1 MMMPVKEVMSCM
13 EGCLEMEMAQVVK
26 PLGVTLY
33 SVDRKPGVL
42 RVMLDR
48 RGGVDLD
55 HLEEASHLLSAFLD
69 ASDPLH
75 GNPYVLEVSSPGAER
90 KISNPSQAECA
101 VGLLVSVEF
110 RGHPIDDSAG
120 RDAGAEKK
128 TIYGDSK
135 DAHGKDKNTVG
146 KGVGSKGAAGKD
158 GASKIYGRLLS
169 VEENDIIVELNGPS
183 SQKAAGSVDDANSE
197 VDEARTIRIALDD
210 DVVVRTVL
218 EWGTR
223 RISGEK

>member
-101 VGLLVSVEF
+101 VGLLVSVQF
-110 RGHPIDDSAG
+110 RGHHVDISAG
-120 RDAGAEKK
+120 
-128 TIYGDSK
+128 K
-135 DAHGKDKNTVG
+135 DAAD
-146 KGVGSKGAAGKD
+146 KD

-183 SQKAAGSVDDANSE
+183 SRKATSSNRDGSSSGEDLHKV
-197 VDEARTIRIALDD
+197 RITLDD